1 MRSLTQLSGLDLLHV
16 CTSPNSTLKIQVT
29 LDIASR
35 RLVNRCRRFE
45 GTGYFHIQ
53 VQAMYEEW
61 TVGP

>member
-1 MRSLTQLSGLDLLHV
+1 MRFLTQLSGLGLLHV
-16 CTSPNSTLKIQVT
+16 CTSPNGILKIQVT

-35 RLVNRCRRFE
+35 RLVNRYRHFE
-45 GTGYFHIQ
+45 GTGYFHLQ